1 MNHSVTI
8 IGYGVDPKTQKKYW
22 IIRNSYGPNWGDNGD
37 FLIERGTNF
46 GAIEGET
53 TGYDPILCSEG

>member
-1 MNHSVTI
+1 M
-8 IGYGVDPKTQKKYW
+8 KYW

-53 TGYDPILCSEG
+53 TGYDPILCSESSC